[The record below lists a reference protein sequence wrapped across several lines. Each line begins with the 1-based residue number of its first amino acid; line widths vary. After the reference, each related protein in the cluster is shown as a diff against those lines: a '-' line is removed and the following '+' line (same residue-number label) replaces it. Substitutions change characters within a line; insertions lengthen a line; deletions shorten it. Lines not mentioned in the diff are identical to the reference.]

1 MRSQNVL
8 FHQLMKSQQRSSR
21 EDTQPPAC
29 EHSPVVF
36 VPGVVED
43 AQGLER
49 AARLFAAL
57 GDAQRLRV
65 LCLLL
70 RGEMCVTA
78 IVAALGDKFPT
89 VSQRLR
95 VLRSEGLVARRRE
108 KSHVY
113 YSLADAHVRGLISNA
128 VAHAD
133 ELNGSGSKP
142 EREDDE

>member
-1 MRSQNVL
+1 
-8 FHQLMKSQQRSSR
+8 MKSQRQTSR
-21 EDTQPPAC
+21 EDTQLPAC
-29 EHSPVVF
+29 DHGSAVF
-36 VPGVVED
+36 VPDPVTD
-43 AQGLER
+43 TRGLER

-65 LCLLL
+65 LHLLL

-113 YSLADAHVRGLISNA
+113 YSLADAHVRDLIANA

-133 ELNGSGSKP
+133 ELNGSKP
-142 EREDDE
+142 EREDEE